1 MTVAILGAGITGLA
15 FGYLLAKRG
24 IPARIFEAAAT
35 EGGLAGTYRHP
46 SGFAFDFGPHEFVT
60 DNEELKALLR
70 EVCGDD
76 LLTVVKKT
84 SQHFGGRLVP
94 YPFGLVDVVRSINPL
109 ITLRAGFEAAFNR
122 LCNLFRK
129 PADDSF
135 AAWTKAR
142 FGRSLYDVYFG
153 PYTQKVWGIDPHDI
167 DPRTASDRITVDS
180 VWDLFKKMVKHR
192 WLGADDFK
200 KTHSE
205 FRKDFLYTRGGAGTL
220 QRHLRRAFEELGGS
234 IEFGRQLV
242 AVRRNA
248 DGDIDELRF
257 ADGSTHGGFDSVVS
271 TIPLPALTR
280 MVLGPRA
287 DRLLADNHLP
297 FRGMAFVFLRVGKPV
312 VTGNHWIYF
321 PDAKVP
327 FQRSTEFGLFEADM
341 CPPGTTGLVL
351 EVAMSPE
358 EPAWQQ
364 ADTTIAEDS
373 ITALCQLGFLNRADV
388 LGYDVVRTRFAYPV
402 QVQQYKERAG
412 RLLEALG
419 EARNLVSVGRQGLFR
434 YCNQNE
440 CIEMAMEVVPML
452 AAGQRSIRYLRE
464 GSWLGVGITDGYQA
478 SRT

>member
-24 IPARIFEAAAT
+24 VAVKIFEAAAS
-35 EGGLAGTYRHP
+35 EGGLAGTYHHA
-46 SGFAFDFGPHEFVT
+46 SGFSFDFGPHEFVT
-60 DNEELKALLR
+60 DNEELKTLLR

-76 LLTVVKKT
+76 LLTVIKKT

-109 ITLRAGFEAAFNR
+109 ITLRAGFEAAVNR
-122 LCNLFRK
+122 LCNMFRK
-129 PADDSF
+129 PTDDSF

-142 FGRSLYDVYFG
+142 FGRSLYDIYFG
-153 PYTQKVWGIDPHDI
+153 PYTQKVWGIDPHDL

-180 VWDLFKKMVKHR
+180 VWDLFKKMIKHR

-205 FRKDFLYTRGGAGTL
+205 FRKDFFYTRRGAGTL
-220 QRHLRRAFEELGGS
+220 QTHLRRAFEELGGS

-242 AVRRNA
+242 GVGRDS
-248 DGDIDELRF
+248 DGDVTELRF
-257 ADGSTHGGFDSVVS
+257 ADGSTHTGFDTVVS
-271 TIPLPALTR
+271 TVPLPTLTK
-280 MVLGPRA
+280 MVLGARA
-287 DRLLADNHLP
+287 EKLLADNHLP
-297 FRGMAFVFLRVGKPV
+297 FRGMAFVFLRVDKPE

-327 FQRSTEFGLFEADM
+327 FQRSTEFGLFGADM
-341 CPPGTTGLVL
+341 SPPGCTGVAL
-351 EVAMSPE
+351 EVAMSPD
-358 EPAWQQ
+358 EPEWQQ
-364 ADTTIAEDS
+364 SDATIAESS
-373 ITALCQLGFLNRADV
+373 IQALCDLGFLDRKDL

-412 RLLEALG
+412 RLLEALS
-419 EARNLVSVGRQGLFR
+419 EAQNLISVGRQGLFR

-440 CIEMAMEVVPML
+440 CIEMAMEVVPMI
-452 AAGQRSIRYLRE
+452 AAGQRGIRYVRE

-478 SRT
+478 SQT